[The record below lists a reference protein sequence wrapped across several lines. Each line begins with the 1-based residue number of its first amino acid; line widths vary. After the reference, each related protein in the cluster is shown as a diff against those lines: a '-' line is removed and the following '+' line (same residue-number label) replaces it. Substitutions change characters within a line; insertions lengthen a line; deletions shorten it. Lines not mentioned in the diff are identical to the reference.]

1 MITGIQPSSAVN
13 QVRQGGCFLG
23 DYVRT
28 SFSPQCLSFLLVIL
42 TAMENVS
49 RGKNT
54 TQSSTY
60 MNGTSDNAVD
70 GNYDNTD
77 LQRCATLLHAST
89 TRSSQ
94 YQVTW
99 EVDLKRLYAIASVT
113 IYNTAVLPGISN
125 AAAVRLFTLLI

>member
-1 MITGIQPSSAVN
+1 
-13 QVRQGGCFLG
+13 
-23 DYVRT
+23 
-28 SFSPQCLSFLLVIL
+28 
-42 TAMENVS
+42 
-49 RGKNT
+49 
-54 TQSSTY
+54 